1 MDDNIFNVM
10 TLEMMINHSLNQ
22 QVDKAL
28 NGKEAVDQFLKRAAM
43 DPCHCHRSTP
53 LPYQLVF
60 MDCNMPVMDGFQATA
75 EIRRLFP
82 DSTIHIV
89 ALTAYCTEEFKD
101 RCLLSGM
108 DTFMTKPVS
117 EESI

>member
-1 MDDNIFNVM
+1 MKACNPSSEKQELLSTERSNDCPCQSRSKILIVDDNVFNVM

-22 QVDKAL
+22 EVDKAL

-43 DPCHCHRSTP
+43 DPCHCHRNTP

-82 DSTIHIV
+82 D
-89 ALTAYCTEEFKD
+89 A
-101 RCLLSGM
+101 
-108 DTFMTKPVS
+108 
-117 EESI
+117 